1 MLDNAESLRIWSG
14 GRFRGWV
21 FRSKGCLGD
30 SGPALGKLRL
40 LRADPCPDLWF
51 SSLALPDF
59 EEEEEDFFNGDRDR
73 GEWDSSSLVGVF
85 LGFLGDLE
93 KRFI

>member
-1 MLDNAESLRIWSG
+1 
-14 GRFRGWV
+14 V

-40 LRADPCPDLWF
+40 LRADPGPGPGRWF
-51 SSLALPDF
+51 SSLALSNF
-59 EEEEEDFFNGDRDR
+59 EEDEEEDFFNGDRDR

-85 LGFLGDLE
+85 LDFLGDLE
-93 KRFI
+93 KKFI